1 MKRKDSNA
9 NDDHLTPMSRDMP
22 PLRGLNL
29 FGVDFYKDV
38 APTALGKRVPML
50 CTVHET
56 KAQAVT
62 TDAIIKKIL
71 CGAGAVK
78 NQTVR

>member
-9 NDDHLTPMSRDMP
+9 NDDHPAPMSRDMP

-29 FGVDFYKDV
+29 FGADCYKDV
-38 APTALGKRVPML
+38 APTALGKRVPMS

-56 KAQAVT
+56 EAQTVT
-62 TDAIIKKIL
+62 TDAIIKKVFN
-71 CGAGAVK
+71 AVP
-78 NQTVR
+78 VP